1 MNSVYLKNCL
11 LLAGMVLLSFLV
23 FFAFFAVIIRNQTI
37 NDKRAGVQANV
48 ESVVDMYNSFY
59 DFNPNRP
66 EYDPIVNTLVSIV
79 TLPHNRMM
87 VANSDGVIVACSEH
101 PYPCQHIGLV
111 LPGEIREIL
120 REQGYLESLTAISM
134 PIIESVSYI
143 YAEPIVSF
151 LDNTHGGYVLAA
163 SSADA
168 VMDAWGA
175 MLSMFLLVA
184 ASVLGA
190 AIVLAMIIARHQ
202 SAPLKQM
209 SNAVTRFAHGD
220 YSARVVESGRVDEIG
235 ELEGAFNAMADAI
248 EQSEDMRREFV
259 GNVSHELKTP
269 MTSITGFAE
278 GMLDGTIP
286 PEKQGEYLQIVASET
301 KRLSRLV
308 RRMLEVSRLQAMDIR
323 ELNKQTFDI
332 TELVRQCLLGLEGKI
347 NEKRLDVKLDIPEDS
362 VMVLGDQDAIMQ
374 VTYNLLDNAAKF
386 AAPDTTIGVMLK
398 IKGTKMYVTVKNE
411 GDTISPEELTLIW
424 GRFHKSDKSRSSDKD
439 GVGLGLYIVKTIMNA
454 HQEEVYGRSEN
465 GVTEFLFTLTL
476 APKKKTKQ

>member
-37 NDKRAGVQANV
+37 SDKQAGLQANV
-48 ESVVDMYNSFY
+48 ESVVDMHNSFGEF
-59 DFNPNRP
+59 DPNRP
-66 EYDPIVNTLVSIV
+66 EHNAIVNTLVSIV
-79 TLPHNRMM
+79 TLPHNRMV
-87 VANSDGVIVACSEH
+87 VANSSGVIVACSEF
-101 PYPCQHIGLV
+101 PYPCEHIGQMMLEDMRV
-111 LPGEIREIL
+111 YLNEHGSL
-120 REQGYLESLTAISM
+120 AEQRMLSA
-134 PIIESVSYI
+134 PIEGMSYI
-143 YAEPIVSF
+143 HAMQIVSW
-151 LDNTHGGYVLAA
+151 LDGAHGGYVLAA

-168 VMDAWGA
+168 VMEAWGA
-175 MLSMFLLVA
+175 MLSLFLLVA
-184 ASVLGA
+184 ASVLVA
-190 AIVLAMIIARHQ
+190 AIVFAMIIARHQ

-209 SNAVTRFAHGD
+209 SNAVTRFAQGD
-220 YSARVVESGRVDEIG
+220 YSARVEESGRVDEIG
-235 ELEGAFNAMADAI
+235 ELESAFNAMAAAI

-286 PEKQGEYLQIVASET
+286 SEKQGEYLQIVASET

-308 RRMLEVSRLQAMDIR
+308 RRMLEVSRLQAMDIS

-332 TELVRQCLLGLEGKI
+332 TELLRQCLLGLEGKI
-347 NEKRLDVKLDIPEDS
+347 NAKRLDVNLDIPENS

-398 IKGTKMYVTVKNE
+398 IKGTKVYVTVKNE
-411 GDTISPEELTLIW
+411 GDTIPPEELTLIW

-465 GVTEFLFTLTL
+465 GVTEFMFTLTL
-476 APKKKTKQ
+476 APKKKK

>member
-37 NDKRAGVQANV
+37 DDKQAGLQANV
-48 ESVVDMYNSFY
+48 ASVVDMYDSF
-59 DFNPNRP
+59 DNFDPNRP
-66 EYDPIVNTLVSIV
+66 EYYSIMNTLVSIV
-79 TLPHNRMM
+79 TLPHNRMV
-87 VANSDGVIVACSEH
+87 VANTDGVIVACSEY
-101 PYPCQHIGLV
+101 PYPCLHVGQV
-111 LPGEIREIL
+111 LIPEMRERL
-120 REQGYLESLTAISM
+120 HERGYIAELATIST
-134 PIIESVSYI
+134 PIEGTSYI
-143 YAEPIVSF
+143 YAKQIVS
-151 LDNTHGGYVLAA
+151 LAYGTHGGYVLAA
-163 SSADA
+163 SSTEA
-168 VMDAWGA
+168 MMNAWGA
-175 MLSMFLLVA
+175 MLSMFLLIA
-184 ASVLGA
+184 ASVLVV
-190 AIVLAMIIARHQ
+190 AIALAMIIARHQ

-209 SNAVTRFAHGD
+209 SNAVTRFAQGD
-220 YSARVVESGRVDEIG
+220 YSARVEESGRVDEIG
-235 ELEGAFNAMADAI
+235 ELETAFNAMANAI

-332 TELVRQCLLGLEGKI
+332 TELLRQCLLGLEGKI
-347 NEKRLDVKLDIPEDS
+347 NEKRLDVNLDIPEDS

-398 IKGTKMYVTVKNE
+398 IKGTKVYVTVKNE

-454 HQEEVYGRSEN
+454 HQEEVYGRSEH

-476 APKKKTKQ
+476 APKKKNKQ